1 MIQIL
6 LADDHKVVRKGLRR
20 TLEERPGWIVCGEA
34 ATGRE
39 AVDLALRLK
48 PDVVILDLSMPEVS
62 GIEATRHI
70 KQSLPATE
78 ILIFTMHDSPEIIL
92 SAFEAGARGFLVKSD
107 EDFRLFEAV
116 ETISQHKPFLTTAA
130 SEALLGNLLRP
141 AVKESVLSERER
153 EVVQLLSEGKSNKQV
168 ATELGIS
175 VKTVESH
182 RAAVMRKLEIGS
194 LAELVRYAVR
204 THLIEA

>member
-20 TLEERPGWIVCGEA
+20 TLEEQAGWIVCGEA
-34 ATGRE
+34 ANGRE
-39 AVDLALRLK
+39 AVELAVRLK
-48 PDVVILDLSMPEVS
+48 PDIVILDLSMPELG

-78 ILIFTMHDSPEIIL
+78 ILIFSMHDSAEIIL
-92 SAFEAGARGFLVKSD
+92 SAFEAGARGFLLKSD

-141 AVKESVLSERER
+141 AVKESVLSDRER
-153 EVVQLLSEGKSNKQV
+153 EVVQLLSKGKSNKQV
-168 ATELGIS
+168 ATALGIS

-204 THLIEA
+204 TRLIEA